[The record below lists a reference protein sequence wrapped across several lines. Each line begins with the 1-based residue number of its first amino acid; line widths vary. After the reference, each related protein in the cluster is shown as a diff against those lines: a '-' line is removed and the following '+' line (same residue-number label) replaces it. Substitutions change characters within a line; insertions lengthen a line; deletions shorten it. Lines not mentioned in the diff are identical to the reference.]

1 MAVITWTEKAKED
14 LANLVEFW
22 SNVSENSAKL
32 QIQRIFDKVQLIA
45 AFPRSGR
52 VVPEMGHPEV
62 RELIVGYY
70 RLVYYIVSDTQIDIL
85 LVHHSARPLDITLFS

>member
-1 MAVITWTEKAKED
+1 
-14 LANLVEFW
+14 
-22 SNVSENSAKL
+22 
-32 QIQRIFDKVQLIA
+32 
-45 AFPRSGR
+45 
-52 VVPEMGHPEV
+52 MGHPEV